1 MRESALDDGCELFAV
16 SGKAPRNV
24 GCSQRDR
31 QFRHV
36 DIPAIDMAELAITL
50 GATYVARSFSG
61 DRKQL
66 TPIVQGALA
75 HRGSAILDVIS
86 PCVTFNNHEGSTKS
100 LKYAKGHLD
109 PIHDIDFIPPYENIE
124 ADYDE
129 GTDHEIG

>member
-1 MRESALDDGCELFAV
+1 YSATCEV
-16 SGKAPRNV
+16 
-24 GCSQRDR
+24 CS
-31 QFRHV
+31 FRKGV
-36 DIPAIDMAELAITL
+36 KVNDMPAIDIAELSITL

-66 TPIVQGALA
+66 TPLVQGALS
-75 HRGSAILDVIS
+75 HKGSAILDVIS

-100 LKYAKGHLD
+100 LKYAKAHLD

-129 GTDHEIG
+129 GTDHEVKLHDGSRIILHKLSKSY